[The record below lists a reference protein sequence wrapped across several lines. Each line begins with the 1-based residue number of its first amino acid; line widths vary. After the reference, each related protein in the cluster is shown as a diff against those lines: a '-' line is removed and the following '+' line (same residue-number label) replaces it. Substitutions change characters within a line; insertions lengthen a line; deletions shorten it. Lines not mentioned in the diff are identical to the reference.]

1 MNKFIVI
8 LAMASFTLSAN
19 AQVFHFGFGDDF
31 FNDDFFG
38 RPRQQKEQVTK
49 PEYDGDK
56 EDMEDFMKENF
67 KGQPGQRDV
76 EGKIIIACIIDEK
89 GKVVETHVVR
99 GLTDEL
105 NKEAKLVAEKMR
117 FKPAKRGKDKVKS
130 RFDVT
135 FPIRRGKVNFLDL
148 PTVDV

>member
-1 MNKFIVI
+1 MII
-8 LAMASFTLSAN
+8 AMATMAITAN
-19 AQVFHFGFGDDF
+19 AQIFHFGFGDDF

-38 RPRQQKEQVTK
+38 RRRQPQEEIVK

-67 KGQPGQRDV
+67 KSQPEQRDV

-99 GLTDEL
+99 GLTEPL
-105 NKEAKLVAEKMR
+105 NKEAKRVAEKMR
-117 FKPAKRGKDKVKS
+117 FKPAKKGKEKVKS
-130 RFDVT
+130 RYDVT
-135 FPIRRGKVNFLDL
+135 FPIRRGRVSFLDL
-148 PTVDV
+148 KTVDV